1 MDIKTNADLIQAVNA
16 AIAESGYKK
25 TWIAEQLGISN
36 QNLSRYLSKKNFSLD
51 DANKILN
58 LIGYEIQSKI
68 IKKNKQKT
76 IDKYQNL

>member
-1 MDIKTNADLIQAVNA
+1 MTMDIKTNADLIQAVNT

-58 LIGYEIQSKI
+58 LIGYEVQSKI
-68 IKKNKQKT
+68 IKKN
-76 IDKYQNL
+76 